1 MKVFSRESLAGDE
14 RAGFCISRMNG
25 VPHRPVRDDHVIGTR
40 CKHSN
45 VFSRGVLISR
55 FLLGNLTIT
64 YFVLLHGMNSMMF
77 TLLRYLQK
85 LKEE

>member
-45 VFSRGVLISR
+45 VFSQGVLISR
-55 FLLGNLTIT
+55 FLLGNLKINI
-64 YFVLLHGMNSMMF
+64 LLCKMRVIKSIKLDANAF
-77 TLLRYLQK
+77 TL
-85 LKEE
+85 